1 MSWSHLYPLDLAE
14 LAAVREQLH
23 QAVQSVAA
31 VGRHFLEPS
40 KKDQNAV
47 LHWIPNPKRL
57 AGKWIDTPKGKFRAS
72 ISFSEGRIYLIDE
85 NINVIDSFEIHSNT
99 FNQLMVWFEEYIGKL
114 GLPVENFHVNLP
126 YELPKYATQKKQA
139 FDLSDMALS
148 DAFAHYYANSRIILE
163 KINST
168 FPGAGETTVWPHH
181 FDQAIS
187 VMLKDSGNPET
198 SSYLGLGMS
207 PGDNYYNQPYFY
219 VNSWPFAEEDHLQPL
234 KFGIW
239 HTDDWVGSVLT
250 AEELWETSNQP
261 DAVMKF
267 YQEASTQLREQL
279 LK

>member
-1 MSWSHLYPLDLAE
+1 MSWSHLYPLELSE
-14 LAAVREQLH
+14 LAIVRDQFH

-31 VGRHFLEPS
+31 VGRHFLEVS
-40 KKDQNAV
+40 KEDQNAV

-72 ISFSEGRIYLIDE
+72 ISFSEGRIFLIDE
-85 NINVIDSFEIHSNT
+85 KIRVIDSFEIHGNT
-99 FNQLMVWFEEYIGKL
+99 FNQLMVWFEEHIGQL
-114 GLPVENFHVNLP
+114 GLPVENFNVNLP
-126 YELPKYATQKKQA
+126 YELPDYATEKKQE

-148 DAFAHYYANSRIILE
+148 DAFAHFYANSRVILE
-163 KINST
+163 KLKAS

-207 PGDNYYNQPYFY
+207 PGDQFYNQPYFY
-219 VNSWPFAEEDHLQPL
+219 VNSWPYAEEDQLQSL
-234 KFGIW
+234 KFGKW
-239 HTDDWVGSVLT
+239 HTDDWVGAVFT
-250 AEELWETSNQP
+250 AEEIWETPNQP
-261 DAVMKF
+261 EAVMTF
-267 YQEASTQLREQL
+267 YQETSRQLQDLL